1 MAQTSQAADRDLL
14 DIIFGPA
21 TNGQTYLNL
30 LYLLL
35 AFPLGIAYFVFLT
48 IGLSLGGGLLII
60 FVGVPILIGVL
71 FACLGLG
78 AFERLMARS
87 MLHLTI
93 PPPPHV
99 APGPGLWSKLKAL
112 FGDATTWKSLF
123 YLMLKFPF
131 GVAAFVVLV
140 TAFSLSG
147 ALILAPLTYS
157 TFRMDFGLWQVDTK
171 DEAAIWCLIGVVL
184 LLVSFHLV
192 NGLAFVWGRFAQIML
207 GPDPP
212 AGPVSSIPL

>member
-48 IGLSLGGGLLII
+48 FGLSLGGGLLII

-87 MLHLTI
+87 MLHLSI
-93 PPPPHV
+93 PSPPHL
-99 APGPGLWSKLKAL
+99 APAPGLWRKLKAL

-171 DEAAIWCLIGVVL
+171 DEATIWCLIGVVL

-212 AGPVSSIPL
+212 ASR